1 MVTLLM
7 VLTAQ
12 HIGAVNHNFQAY
24 TTIEWCMSSQIIG
37 ETRGAVAVVTETCM
51 TGCES
56 VDCCSLS
63 ILITSCVFDGF
74 ETENRVPD

>member
-12 HIGAVNHNFQAY
+12 QIGAVNHNFRAY
-24 TTIEWCMSSQIIG
+24 TIEWCMSSQIIR
-37 ETRGAVAVVTETCM
+37 ETRGAVGVVTETCM
-51 TGCES
+51 MGCES